1 MRIQYRLMV
10 ALLVAGCSAKDTQP
24 EGEWKSIQ
32 PLFPAEGSEL
42 TDIALSFRW
51 MHEME
56 ADKDLLEEIVVT
68 REFHLQV
75 DDDPSFS
82 SPEVDTHHTGPKSTY
97 SESKAEF
104 SRWTQL
110 SYMLPDVLPSG
121 DYHWRVKRT
130 DDSWSDTIS
139 FHVNDDHSHM
149 PRIREIGPS
158 APLFSFDMFI
168 DSGNE
173 PIIGKLP
180 DLHERF
186 PAAVRNHVV
195 FAVQNE
201 MIGLHPTMDDGYDG
215 TFADLLQPLS
225 DAGVPVM
232 IKTGGPDKDFQQFM
246 DLAELEH
253 IFQTQPNVIG
263 MVQGETFWDF
273 LDGDIDPEFYDKNV
287 TWYRRSFQLAAKYGR
302 FVIVG
307 NGNDEYFAWD
317 KFLGEEDSA
326 QPWIQPDE
334 LRALSAAIIPAAK
347 NNIPFNYYNA
357 EGLIMGGWLAG
368 LTDNWGVW
376 SEGWAWGSI
385 GYDSLFGPQLI
396 GDPEDPDFSS
406 MPYNLWLQMKLAGL
420 SQGATVFHFGGESS
434 VVEWGEY
441 DPGTGHFVIDEDE
454 VLEQSTAFWDMEG
467 NEHPALEQYVFP
479 FMEAVV
485 SQGLIPTKAEVM
497 EAVKVAVAA
506 PPVETDKGNGLDY
519 GVYAPLFVNTI
530 GLDGY
535 QSVAEVEEADEDA
548 DYYELT
554 PNTCRREL
562 LHNNGRYYMSPIL
575 PYPISELADGI
586 EVLEIDQ
593 LSQTSDLQSTLN
605 NAYPVFSTGTA
616 WVSRVG
622 SRLYISNGHEN
633 TDEAQSFSVDVAGWG
648 TLSGTVQP
656 HSYLLVKAEDDRLW
670 VMANG
675 DTKGPY
681 TDGRTTV
688 FSLSL
693 ASEATV
699 EVAYGMVSPDWTGDS
714 IVVTMEHSNG
724 AAAVNIRRD

>member
-1 MRIQYRLMV
+1 MRTQSGLMA
-10 ALLVAGCSAKDTQP
+10 ALLFVGCSSKDPQP

-32 PLFPAEGSEL
+32 PLFPVEGAEV

-56 ADKDLLEEIVVT
+56 ADADLLEEVVVT
-68 REFHLQV
+68 REFRLQV

-82 SPEVDTHHTGPKSTY
+82 SPEVDTSHTGPKSTY
-97 SESKAEF
+97 SDSQAEY
-104 SRWTQL
+104 SRWAQL
-110 SYMLPDVLPSG
+110 SYMLPEVLPAG
-121 DYHWRVKRT
+121 DYHWRVKQT
-130 DDSWSDTIS
+130 GESWSDTVS
-139 FHVNDDHSHM
+139 FQVNDDHSHQ
-149 PRIREIGPS
+149 PRIREISPS

-173 PIIGKLP
+173 PIIAKLP
-180 DLHERF
+180 ELHERF
-186 PAAVRNHVV
+186 PASVRNHVV

-201 MIGLHPTMDDGYDG
+201 MIGLHPAMDDGYDG

-273 LDGDIDPEFYDKNV
+273 LDGDIDPEFYEKNV

-317 KFLGEEDSA
+317 KFLGEEDSD

-357 EGLIMGGWLAG
+357 ESLIMGGWLSG

-385 GYDSLFGPQLI
+385 GYGELFGPQLM
-396 GDPEDPDFSS
+396 GDAEDPDFSS

-441 DPGTGHFVIDEDE
+441 NPETGHFEIDDDE

-467 NEHPALEQYVFP
+467 NEHPALEHYVFP
-479 FMEAVV
+479 FLEAVV
-485 SQGLIPTKAEVM
+485 ERELIPTKTEVLDT
-497 EAVKVAVAA
+497 VKVAVAA
-506 PPVETDKGNGLDY
+506 PSVETDKGNGLDY
-519 GVYAPLFVNTI
+519 GIYAPLFINTI
-530 GLDGY
+530 GLDGF
-535 QSVAEVEEADEDA
+535 QSVAEVEDEDDDV

-562 LHNNGRYYMSPIL
+562 LHDNGRYYMSPIL
-575 PYPISELADGI
+575 PYPISELDDDTQ
-586 EVLEIDQ
+586 VLSVDQ
-593 LSQTSDLQSTLN
+593 LDDTAELQATLN
-605 NAYPVFSTGTA
+605 SAYPAVSTGTA
-616 WVSRVG
+616 WITQVG
-622 SRLYISNGHEN
+622 NLLYINNGHEN
-633 TDEAQSFSVDVAGWG
+633 TDESQDFSTEVAGWG
-648 TLSGTVQP
+648 TLSGIVQP
-656 HSYLLVKAEDDRLW
+656 HSYAVMKMEGDTIW

-675 DTKGPY
+675 DTKGSY
-681 TDGRTTV
+681 TDNRTTTLT
-688 FSLSL
+688 LSL
-693 ASEATV
+693 EAEPTV
-699 EVAYGMVSPDWTGDS
+699 EVSHGTVESVWADGTLS
-714 IVVTMEHSNG
+714 IELSHADG
-724 AAAVNIRRD
+724 AAVLTIRRG